1 MPPTFKAKKFIG
13 KILKP
18 IFKMNME
25 AEKNK
30 ELINYVIK
38 QFPKDIHNIYDIMTT
53 ERAKKEC
60 PLWI

>member
-1 MPPTFKAKKFIG
+1 
-13 KILKP
+13 
-18 IFKMNME
+18 MNIN

-38 QFPKDIHNIYDIMTT
+38 HFPRDIYNIYDIMTT

>member
-1 MPPTFKAKKFIG
+1 
-13 KILKP
+13 
-18 IFKMNME
+18 MNME